1 MKTSPKNILIKIM
14 KISIVS
20 LILFLLVKTLAKS
33 WDQISMD
40 SFEINYPLLV
50 LSIILASAS
59 YFSAA
64 FGWIYTIKKLK
75 QKLSVKKGLLIFFK
89 AQISRYIPG
98 TIWSYLGRIY
108 LSKKENIAK
117 TTTFISLLLEA

>member
-89 AQISRYIPG
+89 AQI
-98 TIWSYLGRIY
+98 
-108 LSKKENIAK
+108 
-117 TTTFISLLLEA
+117 